1 MKRRTSWLRQA
12 ALVVAG
18 GALVLGVAIG
28 FWPVSASVA
37 GGASY
42 SCGSGFVHSRQ
53 AWKVD
58 AGSLAQSPEA
68 VGASTATPNAR
79 VSLAG
84 VPESG
89 LRLRAPR
96 PRGRHLSGPHRLVGL
111 RPGRDTDDGAPPKAP
126 PGHCVAATPTTGTAG
141 GSDPSEPTNGRFEK
155 SKMPP
160 SDPTIR

>member
-28 FWPVSASVA
+28 LWPVSASVA

-58 AGSLAQSPEA
+58 AGSLAQSPD
-68 VGASTATPNAR
+68 VLGASTATPNAACPSPVYR
-79 VSLAG
+79 NRDFALALLALAVG
-84 VPESG
+84 TYLALVASSAFDPAVTPMTT
-89 LRLRAPR
+89 RRRR
-96 PRGRHLSGPHRLVGL
+96 PRRV
-111 RPGRDTDDGAPPKAP
+111 
-126 PGHCVAATPTTGTAG
+126 TA
-141 GSDPSEPTNGRFEK
+141 
-155 SKMPP
+155 
-160 SDPTIR
+160 

>member
-58 AGSLAQSPEA
+58 AGSLAQSPET
-68 VGASTATPNAR
+68 VGASTATPTAACPSQVFRNRDFAYAL
-79 VSLAG
+79 LALAVGTYLALIASSAFDPG
-84 VPESG
+84 VTPMTT
-89 LRLRAPR
+89 RRRR
-96 PRGRHLSGPHRLVGL
+96 PRRI
-111 RPGRDTDDGAPPKAP
+111 
-126 PGHCVAATPTTGTAG
+126 TA
-141 GSDPSEPTNGRFEK
+141 
-155 SKMPP
+155 
-160 SDPTIR
+160 

>member
-53 AWKVD
+53 TWKVD
-58 AGSLAQSPEA
+58 AGSLAQSPD
-68 VGASTATPNAR
+68 VFGASTATPNAACPSPVYR
-79 VSLAG
+79 NRDFALALFALAVG
-84 VPESG
+84 I
-89 LRLRAPR
+89 
-96 PRGRHLSGPHRLVGL
+96 LSGPGRVDGL
-111 RPGRDTDDGAPPKAP
+111 RPGRDPDDDAPPKAP
-126 PGHCVAATPTTGTAG
+126 PGHRVAATPTIGTAG
-141 GSDPSEPTNGRFEK
+141 GSEPSEPANGRFEK